1 MLHGPCTFG
10 DQSGRKSPMP
20 QIMTHTH
27 CIMEHEDAE
36 CAVHHASSIQLYQK
50 SLGTAHR
57 HPPPSP
63 AVATSR
69 HRPSAATTR
78 CRMPPPQAAQ
88 HLIMQRITKYLTI
101 RYLFFIEQVIDS
113 TLSDWC
119 IVVLQRNLPHHHY
132 SIEKI
137 PQDNCFLIVHQPR
150 GPIRV
155 CGIFV
160 RPWVVSDSDLCVAT
174 HGPI

>member
-1 MLHGPCTFG
+1 MLSALCTMHQAP
-10 DQSGRKSPMP
+10 D
-20 QIMTHTH
+20 
-27 CIMEHEDAE
+27 D
-36 CAVHHASSIQLYQK
+36 IQNHW
-50 SLGTAHR
+50 T
-57 HPPPSP
+57 
-63 AVATSR
+63 
-69 HRPSAATTR
+69 PSAATAAIAR
-78 CRMPPPQAAQ
+78 RHHEPPPPVRRRAAPY
-88 HLIMQRITKYLTI
+88 HLKNHEVFGYSINLV
-101 RYLFFIEQVIDS
+101 FIEQVIDS

-119 IVVLQRNLPHHHY
+119 IVVLQRDLPHHHY

-150 GPIRV
+150 GPIRA